1 MAVQFIFLC
10 QRSTSISTPG
20 AARSSQNFCMVTFL
34 ALRAPMTCLRS
45 TVERGSRSFFC
56 RSFVFSSRQLSS
68 KTSCYRQPYPALR
81 LRRASALA
89 TAAEPE
95 TDELPTNNDQPTF
108 SSLDT
113 VISNKL
119 MQALTENMKL
129 THMSQ
134 VQAHVLPLLPQ
145 LARPYNPDESPDSPA
160 RDLLVKARTGTG
172 KTLAFLIPAVEA
184 RLAAIENHVQNAARD
199 TGHTADR
206 EFERSARLTYAREHV
221 GTLIISPTR
230 ELANQIAAEALR
242 LTQHLPGFGV
252 RTLVGGENK
261 RHQMRGWM
269 QGRRDIVVGTPGR
282 LRDLLMS
289 EPEVKRGMSKTQV
302 VRVLFLFFQRTKRL
316 IRMKCS

>member
-1 MAVQFIFLC
+1 M
-10 QRSTSISTPG
+10 
-20 AARSSQNFCMVTFL
+20 
-34 ALRAPMTCLRS
+34 
-45 TVERGSRSFFC
+45 
-56 RSFVFSSRQLSS
+56 FSSRKLSA
-68 KTSCYRQPYPALR
+68 KIVYYRQPAPLLR
-81 LRRASALA
+81 VRRLSGLA
-89 TAAEPE
+89 TSLKP
-95 TDELPTNNDQPTF
+95 TSDELPTNDDQATF
-108 SSLDT
+108 SSLDS

-119 MQALTENMKL
+119 LQALTGDMKL

-134 VQAHVLPLLPQ
+134 VQAKVLPLLPQ
-145 LARPYNPDESPDSPA
+145 LARPYDQEESSESSS

-184 RLAAIENHVQNAARD
+184 RLIAIENHVKNATRD
-199 TGHTADR
+199 INRITDR
-206 EFERSARLTYAREHV
+206 EFERSARLAYAREHV

-261 RHQMRGWM
+261 RQQMRGWM

-302 VRVLFLFFQRTKRL
+302 VCALLLFNKQRG
-316 IRMKCS
+316 

>member
-1 MAVQFIFLC
+1 MA
-10 QRSTSISTPG
+10 
-20 AARSSQNFCMVTFL
+20 AFL
-34 ALRAPMTCLRS
+34 ALRAPMACLRS
-45 TVERGSRSFFC
+45 TMEVGSQPIFGRSLM
-56 RSFVFSSRQLSS
+56 SSSRKLSV
-68 KTSCYRQPYPALR
+68 KTSYRRQP
-81 LRRASALA
+81 ASLLEVREASGLA
-89 TAAEPE
+89 TVAKLA
-95 TDELPTNNDQPTF
+95 THDLPTNNDQPTF

-119 MQALTENMKL
+119 LQALTENMKL

-134 VQAHVLPLLPQ
+134 VQAQVLPLLPQ
-145 LARPYNPDESPDSPA
+145 LARPYNPDESPDSSP

-172 KTLAFLIPAVEA
+172 KTLAFLVPAIEA

-199 TGHTADR
+199 IGRTADR
-206 EFERSARLTYAREHV
+206 EFERNARLAYAREHV

-242 LTQHLPGFGV
+242 VTQHLPGFGV

-261 RHQMRGWM
+261 RQQMRGWM

-302 VRVLFLFFQRTKRL
+302 VCALLLFNKR
-316 IRMKCS
+316 RG